1 MTTADDPDLALLDRP
16 NLEAWLDATA
26 PQLGSG
32 PLQAVKLEGG
42 VSNAVFRV
50 TRGEAA
56 AVLRRPP
63 RVPRPDS
70 ERTIQRE
77 AIMLKA
83 LTPTNVPA
91 PKLIAYCED
100 KAVTGEKFYLMEF
113 IDGWR
118 RTGTDADPAPYNNPD
133 APEYGQIG
141 YALLSGTEK
150 LHMVDYKAVGL
161 ADFAKPDNFLERQ
174 VDRWLG
180 AIESYKQS
188 DGYAGRTI
196 EGMDYLA
203 GYLRQNMPQTAHIGI
218 LHGDY
223 SFANSLYAHGTPP
236 TLAAMIDWELC
247 TIGDT
252 LLDLGSVLYHFK
264 SRKDKTPP
272 VGIFDASRFP
282 YREDLADHYGD
293 YTGRS
298 VEHLDY
304 YVILAIF
311 KLAAIMEGHLAR
323 ALAGKSDRSAAERYR
338 EFVDRITAKAVE
350 IARD

>member
-1 MTTADDPDLALLDRP
+1 MSTAADDLDLLNRP
-16 NLEAWLDATA
+16 NLEAWLETTA

-50 TRGEAA
+50 TRGEAS

-70 ERTIQRE
+70 ERSIQRE
-77 AIMLKA
+77 ATMLKA
-83 LTPTNVPA
+83 LTPTDVPA

-113 IDGWR
+113 VEGWR
-118 RTGTDADPAPYNNPD
+118 RTGTAADPAPYNDPD

-161 ADFAKPDNFLERQ
+161 EGFAKPDNFLERQ

-180 AIESYKQS
+180 QLESYKQN
-188 DGYAGRTI
+188 DGYAGRVI

-203 GYLRQNMPQTAHIGI
+203 DYLRRNMPQTAHVGI

-223 SFANSLYAHGTPP
+223 SFANSLYAYGTPP
-236 TLAAMIDWELC
+236 KLAAMIDWELC

-264 SRKDKTPP
+264 STKDKTPP
-272 VGIFDASRFP
+272 VGIFDATRFP
-282 YREDLADHYGD
+282 YREELADHYAEV
-293 YTGRS
+293 TGRS

-323 ALAGKSDRSAAERYR
+323 ALAGKSDPSAAERYR

-350 IARD
+350 IARG